1 MTANRE
7 PECVRIK
14 RRGAD
19 YVAQLTDKMTLEEQL
34 IFWQQR
40 THALR
45 QRQEAKRKRP
55 GSTHRP

>member
-1 MTANRE
+1 MTASPE
-7 PECVRIK
+7 SECVRIK

-40 THALR
+40 TDALR

-55 GSTHRP
+55 SSTH

>member
-1 MTANRE
+1 MTASPE

-40 THALR
+40 TDALR

-55 GSTHRP
+55 SSTH